1 MNQFKRIKFVLL
13 TVDKHWMKH
22 GESGAGAG
30 AGAGTESDHTDA
42 CIPNL

>member
-1 MNQFKRIKFVLL
+1 MNQFKRMKFVLL

-30 AGAGTESDHTDA
+30 AGTESDDTDA